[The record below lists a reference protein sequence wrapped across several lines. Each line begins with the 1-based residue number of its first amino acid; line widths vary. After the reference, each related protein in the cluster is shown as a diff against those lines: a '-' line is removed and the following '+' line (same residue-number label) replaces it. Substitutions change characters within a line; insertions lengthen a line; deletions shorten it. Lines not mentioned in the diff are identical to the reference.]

1 MDLSPNKTYDYH
13 TAYDIQPTKVVYKVD
28 LDMNRKKI
36 LNITPHQSRNNSA
49 ATVKMIKD
57 LVQNWALIQRMCIG
71 KYLKNFMISLMLV
84 TIN

>member
-1 MDLSPNKTYDYH
+1 
-13 TAYDIQPTKVVYKVD
+13 
-28 LDMNRKKI
+28 MNRKKI
-36 LNITPHQSRNNSA
+36 LIITPDKSRNNSA
-49 ATVKMIKD
+49 VTVKMIKD